1 MKNIFS
7 SVLLPILM
15 VVVFTS
21 EVFAQSAKEA
31 AKYGELQEIQV
42 VKPGSLKKSIK
53 KGDSTITALK
63 LTGQLDEKDLDIL
76 FSLPNIA
83 YLDLEKAKNIAT
95 YYEYKIE
102 KEKKSL
108 RIDDSEF
115 PLMCSNSLKYLV
127 LPEKTKYLLF
137 PLNITY
143 NLDMLVIDGS
153 FWPQGNLTYENLRV
167 LPKYIG
173 KDYYSDERDALT
185 KVNNQYVDNHKVG
198 MYTDKQRIDIK
209 TLYISTD
216 NWLKSSL
223 IKHYNPS
230 EIVIESTRKR
240 ILNNYSS
247 GKTVVDLSDFDEIR
261 EYALA
266 YSNVQEVNLGTKIKE
281 LPLGCFYGCKSLRKI
296 NMPSVKKITKWAFA
310 ETEKIIELVLPA
322 TVEEIDAKF
331 IEKSNVKKIYLTDHQ
346 YPPTLVNYESR
357 IVTWTSGQFI
367 TTKHARLELNE
378 FANVEFI
385 IPKGTLKNYQLRE
398 WEDLHF
404 MEYGAQDT
412 YSFQLNYVGALKQ
425 YLTDDIIPNVR
436 SLTLSGVMG
445 ETEFGLIQKC
455 TSLKY
460 LNLRNCFTFEETQAA
475 KERYLE
481 AAAIVDLLSFSAHM
495 SSEVNQMKYENN
507 EISTEEAMQREMV
520 SQVVQ
525 SFLPSTLSQEEL
537 DKVFGSNDIIY
548 RPECHFPKYA
558 LEGLP
563 WLEEVI
569 FPQKYVMLTTELF
582 EAKEDMQNLKKV
594 EFSNETVVIG
604 DGLFA
609 GASNLKNINIPD
621 TLMIL
626 GKECFAGC
634 AIEKVDLSNTL
645 IKYWVL
651 DKYSKNELGVA
662 SYGLTPSAFKNC
674 PLKEFR
680 TPRNIDPR
688 VRWTEYIYDKPYEN
702 HNPNMVTLYFYFN
715 EPFCKATLIEEI
727 YGKIKEIHVPRGT
740 KGAWRG
746 YSNLIDDL

>member
-1 MKNIFS
+1 
-7 SVLLPILM
+7 M

-322 TVEEIDAKF
+322 SVEEIDAKF
-331 IEKSNVKKIYLTDHQ
+331 IEKSNVKKIRNYL
-346 YPPTLVNYESR
+346 
-357 IVTWTSGQFI
+357 F
-367 TTKHARLELNE
+367 
-378 FANVEFI
+378 
-385 IPKGTLKNYQLRE
+385 
-398 WEDLHF
+398 
-404 MEYGAQDT
+404 
-412 YSFQLNYVGALKQ
+412 
-425 YLTDDIIPNVR
+425 
-436 SLTLSGVMG
+436 
-445 ETEFGLIQKC
+445 
-455 TSLKY
+455 
-460 LNLRNCFTFEETQAA
+460 
-475 KERYLE
+475 
-481 AAAIVDLLSFSAHM
+481 
-495 SSEVNQMKYENN
+495 
-507 EISTEEAMQREMV
+507 
-520 SQVVQ
+520 
-525 SFLPSTLSQEEL
+525 
-537 DKVFGSNDIIY
+537 
-548 RPECHFPKYA
+548 
-558 LEGLP
+558 
-563 WLEEVI
+563 
-569 FPQKYVMLTTELF
+569 
-582 EAKEDMQNLKKV
+582 
-594 EFSNETVVIG
+594 
-604 DGLFA
+604 
-609 GASNLKNINIPD
+609 
-621 TLMIL
+621 
-626 GKECFAGC
+626 
-634 AIEKVDLSNTL
+634 
-645 IKYWVL
+645 
-651 DKYSKNELGVA
+651 
-662 SYGLTPSAFKNC
+662 
-674 PLKEFR
+674 
-680 TPRNIDPR
+680 
-688 VRWTEYIYDKPYEN
+688 
-702 HNPNMVTLYFYFN
+702 
-715 EPFCKATLIEEI
+715 
-727 YGKIKEIHVPRGT
+727 
-740 KGAWRG
+740 
-746 YSNLIDDL
+746 